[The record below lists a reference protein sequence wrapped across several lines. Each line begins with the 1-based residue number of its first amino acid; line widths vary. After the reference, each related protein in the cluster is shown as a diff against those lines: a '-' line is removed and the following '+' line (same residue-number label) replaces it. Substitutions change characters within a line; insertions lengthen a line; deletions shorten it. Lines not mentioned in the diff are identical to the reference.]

1 MAKSIVDTI
10 TFSIS
15 LNPIQDKSRIQP
27 IGRMVSVDETKRIFM
42 SSAEKGSVRIN
53 TGEPVFIMHELADFM
68 PVGEYTMEGHIKKVP
83 NKEVWYFTPKNVKA
97 FFQIFGKPFNEKK
110 SERK

>member
-10 TFSIS
+10 TFSVT

-27 IGRMVSVDETKRIFM
+27 IGRMVSVDDENKRLFM
-42 SSAEKGSVRIN
+42 SSNEKGSARIN
-53 TGEPVFIMHELADFM
+53 TGEPVFIMHELADFI

-97 FFQIFGKPFNEKK
+97 FFQIFGKSFNEKK
-110 SERK
+110 RA